1 MRILQRRKLYLP
13 ALSIVAVVVLLLV
26 FIGISTYRNLDIN
39 RENAMTF
46 VRRQGL
52 AMLQVMEAGA
62 RASMLSPRWEADA
75 VGRLIEETGKNPDI
89 AYVYL
94 ADSEGRYVHHST
106 PELNGKAPASRDR
119 RRLST
124 MTADSDDLIL
134 EAHLGKLP
142 DGTPVYE
149 LSKLFTPFPRE
160 MLPPMC
166 PFKGSEHCHQWVE
179 RHTGIRLAIGLKM
192 TAFEAARQADIHH
205 AVIMAGIL
213 VALASG
219 AIFFIFVIQNYY
231 LVDRTLQQT
240 RDYTRQV
247 VDHMANGLVGTDA
260 EGKVLSYNRL
270 ALELLGL
277 TDTEIQGIN
286 LGRVIDLDAAG
297 VRETLDAGKPVMDRE
312 IRRKSR
318 AGEMIPL
325 ALSSTPLTDEAG
337 SLNGAVILLRDLREI
352 KRLEAQVRRSEK
364 LAAIGKLAAA
374 VAHEIRNPLSSI
386 RGFAQFLG
394 HILKDRPRD
403 REYAAVMVKEVDR
416 INRVVTDLITFA
428 RPQETEP
435 SPVDL
440 PELVDHVIRLI
451 EGDARSGNVT
461 VQQRLP
467 DVMPKVLLDDGQM
480 TQVLLNL
487 CLNAL
492 QAMNGGGELTVGA
505 ETDNRGGLIFWV
517 ADDGPGIPREHHDR
531 IFDPFFTTREKG
543 TGLGLAIV
551 QKFVENHHGGIRI
564 ESPPPGK
571 DRGCR
576 FSISIPGAIP
586 EAAL

>member
-26 FIGISTYRNLDIN
+26 FIGISTYRNLNIN
-39 RENAMTF
+39 RKNAMTF

-52 AMLQVMEAGA
+52 AMLQVLEAGA
-62 RASMLSPRWEADA
+62 RAGMLSPRWEADA

-89 AYVYL
+89 AYIYL
-94 ADSEGRYVHHST
+94 ADGEGRYVHHST
-106 PELNGKAPASRDR
+106 PALNGKTHAGQS
-119 RRLST
+119 ST
-124 MTADSDDLIL
+124 PSATAGNDNLML
-134 EAHLGKLP
+134 AEHLGHLP
-142 DGTPVYE
+142 DGTSVYE
-149 LSKLFTPFPRE
+149 LSKRFTPFPRE
-160 MLPPMC
+160 MLPPVC
-166 PFKGSEHCHQWVE
+166 PFRGSEKCHRWVE
-179 RHTGIRLAIGLKM
+179 RHTGIRLAIGLRM

-213 VALASG
+213 VVLASG
-219 AIFFIFVIQNYY
+219 AIFFFFVIQNYY

-247 VDHMANGLVGTDA
+247 VDHMANGLVSIDA
-260 EGKVLSYNRL
+260 EGTVLSYNSL
-270 ALELLGL
+270 ALEFLCLA
-277 TDTEIQGIN
+277 DAEIQGIN
-286 LGRVIDLDAAG
+286 LDSVLDLGAAG
-297 VRETLDAGKPVMDRE
+297 VRETLASGRPVMDRE
-312 IRRKSR
+312 ILRESG
-318 AGEMIPL
+318 AGESIPL

-337 SLNGAVILLRDLREI
+337 APCGAVILLRDLREI

-403 REYAAVMVKEVDR
+403 QEYAAVMVKEVDR
-416 INRVVTDLITFA
+416 INRVVTDLLTFA
-428 RPQETEP
+428 RPQESEP
-435 SPVDL
+435 APVDL
-440 PELVDHVIRLI
+440 PELVGHVLRLI
-451 EGDARSGNVT
+451 EGDARDGNVT
-461 VQQRLP
+461 VERRLP
-467 DVMPKVLLDDGQM
+467 ETMPGVVVDGGQI

-492 QAMNGGGELTVGA
+492 QAMNGGGTLTVGA
-505 ETDNRGGLIFWV
+505 DADGRGGLTLWV
-517 ADDGPGIPREHHDR
+517 TDDGPGIPLEHQAR
-531 IFDPFFTTREKG
+531 IFDPFFTTRDKG

-551 QKFVENHHGGIRI
+551 QKIVENHHGGIHI

-571 DRGCR
+571 ERGCR
-576 FSISIPGAIP
+576 FSVFLPGAIP
-586 EAAL
+586 EDAP